1 MLNNYKETT
10 LFEGADVRCCLW
22 NIFLEQLGC
31 SDEQLIKQLDKP
43 ATDFNHLQ
51 FFKALEHGLV
61 SVEQLEGD
69 CVQMVLTN

>member
-1 MLNNYKETT
+1 MSNSIKTIY
-10 LFEGADVRCCLW
+10 EGADVRCCLW

-51 FFKALEHGLV
+51 FFNA
-61 SVEQLEGD
+61 VENRVTSIVQQVD
-69 CVQMVLTN
+69 CVQIVIQ

>member
-1 MLNNYKETT
+1 METIY
-10 LFEGADVRCCLW
+10 EGADVRSCLW

-31 SDEQLIKQLDKP
+31 SEEQLIKRLDKP
-43 ATDFNHLQ
+43 TTDFRHLE
-51 FFKALEHGLV
+51 FFEALEHRLV